1 MADKAEEARAE
12 EAGTEAEGRPRYALV
27 FATARWCEPAVPMR
41 AIFDELV
48 RDLERRVVEA
58 RRSVASLT
66 NGNLPVS
73 NASPPAGSDSLLTSA
88 FSRIAGVRGIILDVD
103 EVDAVFASRADD
115 AASGRPPDPAFELD
129 PLISPA
135 FAETID
141 FVPMIVLMREGN
153 RSTEDWN
160 RATEGRNGLTDN
172 QNRLTNS
179 QNRPTEE
186 RHPLQKEPNS
196 GVNRREAEGE
206 ELVRFAGQL
215 PKLHIRDRILEALGD
230 DLLPPAA

>member
-1 MADKAEEARAE
+1 
-12 EAGTEAEGRPRYALV
+12 
-27 FATARWCEPAVPMR
+27 MR
-41 AIFDELV
+41 VIFDELV

-58 RRSVASLT
+58 RRIALPVGENS
-66 NGNLPVS
+66 PVS
-73 NASPPAGSDSLLTSA
+73 NASPPTGSDSLLTSA
-88 FSRIAGVRGIILDVD
+88 FSRIAGVRGVVLDVD

>member
-58 RRSVASLT
+58 RRIA
-66 NGNLPVS
+66 LPVGENS
-73 NASPPAGSDSLLTSA
+73 PASEASPPAGSNSLLTSA
-88 FSRIAGVRGIILDVD
+88 FSRIAGVRGVILDVD

-141 FVPMIVLMREGN
+141 FVPMIVLVREGN
-153 RSTEDWN
+153 RSTEDRN

-186 RHPLQKEPNS
+186 QHPLQKEPNS
-196 GVNRREAEGE
+196 GVNRREAEGG

>member
-1 MADKAEEARAE
+1 MADRAE
-12 EAGTEAEGRPRYALV
+12 EAGTGAEGRPRYALV

-58 RRSVASLT
+58 RRIA
-66 NGNLPVS
+66 LPVGENS
-73 NASPPAGSDSLLTSA
+73 PASEASPPTGSDSLLTSA

-103 EVDAVFASRADD
+103 EIDAVFASRADD

>member
-1 MADKAEEARAE
+1 MADRAE
-12 EAGTEAEGRPRYALV
+12 EAGTGAEGRPRYALV
-27 FATARWCEPAVPMR
+27 FATARWCEPAIPMR

-58 RRSVASLT
+58 RRIA
-66 NGNLPVS
+66 LPVGENS
-73 NASPPAGSDSLLTSA
+73 PASEASPPTGSDSLLTSA
-88 FSRIAGVRGIILDVD
+88 FSRIAGVRGVVLDVD

-141 FVPMIVLMREGN
+141 FIPMIVLMREGN

>member
-1 MADKAEEARAE
+1 MADKAEEARTE
-12 EAGTEAEGRPRYALV
+12 EIGTGAEGRPRYALV

-58 RRSVASLT
+58 RRIA
-66 NGNLPVS
+66 LPVGENS
-73 NASPPAGSDSLLTSA
+73 PASEASPPTGSDSLLTSV
-88 FSRIAGVRGIILDVD
+88 FSHIAGVRGVILDVD

-186 RHPLQKEPNS
+186 RHPLQREPNS

>member
-58 RRSVASLT
+58 RRIA
-66 NGNLPVS
+66 LPVCENS
-73 NASPPAGSDSLLTSA
+73 PASEASPPTGSNSLLTSA
-88 FSRIAGVRGIILDVD
+88 FSRIAGVRGVILDVD

>member
-1 MADKAEEARAE
+1 MADKAEEARTE
-12 EAGTEAEGRPRYALV
+12 EVGTGPEGRPRYALV

-41 AIFDELV
+41 VIFNEVV

-58 RRSVASLT
+58 HRRVGLLAD
-66 NGNLPVS
+66 GNLPAS
-73 NASPPAGSDSLLTSA
+73 EASPPAGSNSLLASA
-88 FSRIAGVRGIILDVD
+88 FSRVAGVRGVVLDVD
-103 EVDAVFASRADD
+103 EVDAVLASRADD

-141 FVPMIVLMREGN
+141 FVPMIVLIREEN
-153 RSTEDWN
+153 RST
-160 RATEGRNGLTDN
+160 A
-172 QNRLTNS
+172 
-179 QNRPTEE
+179 
-186 RHPLQKEPNS
+186 
-196 GVNRREAEGE
+196 GE

-215 PKLHIRDRILEALGD
+215 PKLHIRDRILEALCN

>member
-1 MADKAEEARAE
+1 MAAKAEEARTE
-12 EAGTEAEGRPRYALV
+12 EVGTGSEGRPRYALV

-41 AIFDELV
+41 VIFNEVV

-58 RRSVASLT
+58 HRRVGLLAD
-66 NGNLPVS
+66 GNLPLNDV
-73 NASPPAGSDSLLTSA
+73 SPPAGSDSLLTSA
-88 FSRIAGVRGIILDVD
+88 FSRIAGVRGVVLDVD
-103 EVDAVFASRADD
+103 EVDAVLASRADD

-129 PLISPA
+129 PLFSRA

-153 RSTEDWN
+153 RST
-160 RATEGRNGLTDN
+160 A
-172 QNRLTNS
+172 
-179 QNRPTEE
+179 
-186 RHPLQKEPNS
+186 
-196 GVNRREAEGE
+196 GE

-215 PKLHIRDRILEALGD
+215 PKLHIRDRILEALCS

>member
-12 EAGTEAEGRPRYALV
+12 EAGTEAEGQPRYALV

-73 NASPPAGSDSLLTSA
+73 NASPPAGSDSLLTSV
-88 FSRIAGVRGIILDVD
+88 FSHIAGVRGVILDVD

-141 FVPMIVLMREGN
+141 FVPMIVLVREGN
-153 RSTEDWN
+153 RSTEDRN

-196 GVNRREAEGE
+196 GVNRREAEGG

>member
-1 MADKAEEARAE
+1 MADRAEEARTE
-12 EAGTEAEGRPRYALV
+12 EIGTGAEGRPRYALV

-58 RRSVASLT
+58 RRIA
-66 NGNLPVS
+66 LPVGENS
-73 NASPPAGSDSLLTSA
+73 PASEASPPTGSDSLLTSA
-88 FSRIAGVRGIILDVD
+88 FSRIAGVRGVVLDVD
-103 EVDAVFASRADD
+103 EVDAVFASGADD

>member
-12 EAGTEAEGRPRYALV
+12 EAGTEAEGQPRYALV

-73 NASPPAGSDSLLTSA
+73 NASPPAGSDSLLTSV
-88 FSRIAGVRGIILDVD
+88 FSHIAGVRGVILDVD
-103 EVDAVFASRADD
+103 EVDAVLASRADD

-141 FVPMIVLMREGN
+141 FVPMIVLIREGN
-153 RSTEDWN
+153 R
-160 RATEGRNGLTDN
+160 
-172 QNRLTNS
+172 
-179 QNRPTEE
+179 PT
-186 RHPLQKEPNS
+186 
-196 GVNRREAEGE
+196 EGE
-206 ELVRFAGQL
+206 ELARFAGQL
-215 PKLHIRDRILEALGD
+215 PKLRIRDRILEALGD

>member
-12 EAGTEAEGRPRYALV
+12 EAGTEAEGQPRYALV

-58 RRSVASLT
+58 RRIA
-66 NGNLPVS
+66 LPVGENS
-73 NASPPAGSDSLLTSA
+73 PASEASPPTGSNSLLTSA
-88 FSRIAGVRGIILDVD
+88 FSRIAGVRGVILDVD

>member
-1 MADKAEEARAE
+1 MADKAEEARTE
-12 EAGTEAEGRPRYALV
+12 EIGTGAEGRPRYALV

-41 AIFDELV
+41 VIFDELV

-58 RRSVASLT
+58 RRIA
-66 NGNLPVS
+66 LPVGENS
-73 NASPPAGSDSLLTSA
+73 PASEPSPPTGSDSLLTSA
-88 FSRIAGVRGIILDVD
+88 FSRIAGVRGVVLDVD

>member
-1 MADKAEEARAE
+1 
-12 EAGTEAEGRPRYALV
+12 
-27 FATARWCEPAVPMR
+27 MR
-41 AIFDELV
+41 VIFDELV

-58 RRSVASLT
+58 RRIA
-66 NGNLPVS
+66 LPVGENS
-73 NASPPAGSDSLLTSA
+73 PASEPSPPTGSDSLLTSA
-88 FSRIAGVRGIILDVD
+88 FSRIAGVRGVVLDVD

-115 AASGRPPDPAFELD
+115 TASGRPPDPAFELD

-186 RHPLQKEPNS
+186 RHPPQKEPNS

>member
-1 MADKAEEARAE
+1 MADRAE
-12 EAGTEAEGRPRYALV
+12 EAGTEDAGTGAEGRPRYALV

-58 RRSVASLT
+58 RRIA
-66 NGNLPVS
+66 LPVGENS
-73 NASPPAGSDSLLTSA
+73 PASEASPPTGSNSLLTSA
-88 FSRIAGVRGIILDVD
+88 FSRIAGVRGVILDVD

>member
-1 MADKAEEARAE
+1 MADRAE
-12 EAGTEAEGRPRYALV
+12 EAGTGAEGRPRYALV
-27 FATARWCEPAVPMR
+27 FATARWCEPAIPMR

-58 RRSVASLT
+58 RRIA
-66 NGNLPVS
+66 LPVGENS
-73 NASPPAGSDSLLTSA
+73 PASEASPPTGSDSLLTSA
-88 FSRIAGVRGIILDVD
+88 FSRIAGVRGVVLDVD

-196 GVNRREAEGE
+196 GANRREAEGE

>member
-1 MADKAEEARAE
+1 MADRAE
-12 EAGTEAEGRPRYALV
+12 EAGTGAEGRPRYALV

-41 AIFDELV
+41 VIFDELV

-58 RRSVASLT
+58 RRIALPVGENSPASEASLPT
-66 NGNLPVS
+66 GS
-73 NASPPAGSDSLLTSA
+73 NSLLTSA
-88 FSRIAGVRGIILDVD
+88 FSRIAGVRGVILDVD
-103 EVDAVFASRADD
+103 EVDAVLASRADD

-215 PKLHIRDRILEALGD
+215 PKLHIRDRILEALGN

>member
-1 MADKAEEARAE
+1 MAAKAEEARTE
-12 EAGTEAEGRPRYALV
+12 EVGTGPEGRPRYVLV

-41 AIFDELV
+41 VIFNEVV

-58 RRSVASLT
+58 RRRVALPV
-66 NGNLPVS
+66 GENLPAS
-73 NASPPAGSDSLLTSA
+73 EASPPAGSDSLLASA
-88 FSRIAGVRGIILDVD
+88 FSRIAGVRGVVLDVD
-103 EVDAVFASRADD
+103 EVDAVLASRADD

-141 FVPMIVLMREGN
+141 FVPMIVLIREGN
-153 RSTEDWN
+153 RST
-160 RATEGRNGLTDN
+160 
-172 QNRLTNS
+172 
-179 QNRPTEE
+179 
-186 RHPLQKEPNS
+186 
-196 GVNRREAEGE
+196 EGE